1 MKFIH
6 LSDLHLGKHIYGF
19 SMIEDQK
26 KILDEIVKIIDT
38 EKPNG
43 VLIAGDVYDKSVPSI
58 EAINLFDNFL
68 EEMAKRNLQVFI
80 ISGNHDSTERLAFGY
95 RLLKAKNINLSPVY
109 DGKVCPISLNDDNG
123 TVDVYMLPFIKP
135 AHVRKCFGNEEIK
148 SYNDAL
154 KLAVDKLNINPDN
167 RNILLTHQFVT
178 GAKCSKSEELCVGGC
193 ENVDV
198 SIFEKFDYVA
208 LGHIHRAQNIGSEKV
223 RYCGTPLKYSF
234 SEVKDEKS
242 ITIVEINKKGS
253 LNVRSVPLK
262 PEHDMVEIKGKFND
276 LKKKEYYEETSY
288 QEDYVHII
296 LTDEDY
302 ISDGVRELTKI
313 YKKLARLDYD
323 NKRTDYKVEKN
334 SIDEVETKSP
344 IELFETFYNKQNGKP
359 MSDKQKKFME
369 NLIQDIWEDKQ

>member
-167 RNILLTHQFVT
+167 RNILLTHQFIT
-178 GAKCSKSEELCVGGC
+178 GAKCSESEELCVGGC

>member
-1 MKFIH
+1 M
-6 LSDLHLGKHIYGF
+6 S
-19 SMIEDQK
+19 
-26 KILDEIVKIIDT
+26 
-38 EKPNG
+38 N
-43 VLIAGDVYDKSVPSI
+43 
-58 EAINLFDNFL
+58 
-68 EEMAKRNLQVFI
+68 
-80 ISGNHDSTERLAFGY
+80 
-95 RLLKAKNINLSPVY
+95 
-109 DGKVCPISLNDDNG
+109 
-123 TVDVYMLPFIKP
+123 
-135 AHVRKCFGNEEIK
+135 KCFGNEEIK

-167 RNILLTHQFVT
+167 RNILLTHQFIT
-178 GAKCSKSEELCVGGC
+178 GAKCSESEELCVGGC
-193 ENVDV
+193 DNVDV

-262 PEHDMVEIKGKFND
+262 PEHDLVEIKGKFND

-288 QEDYVHII
+288 QEGYVHII

-359 MSDKQKKFME
+359 MSGEQKEFME
-369 NLIQDIWEDKQ
+369 HLIQDIWEDKQ